1 MLISNEKTSTANV
14 IADFCHRIC
23 AEATVRKI
31 GSKEWQIQIPLRC
44 QNLAGAVEVVLRAG
58 SGRGEIARPDRLSDP
73 PGSDHEVRQLTAAL
87 PPKLPSPSSSRI
99 LRYGRNLAY
108 PGPTSTCSMRGAQCS
123 PAQMSLSCLADQTL
137 AESAAHTCAEN
148 GAVRTAGTS
157 TLVVR
162 LYGDFF
168 WAGGLPVIQKKPA
181 PGPPRALCDW
191 NRN

>member
-108 PGPTSTCSMRGAQCS
+108 PGPTSTCSMRGGKSRFPCGVKTS
-123 PAQMSLSCLADQTL
+123 PARWKSF
-137 AESAAHTCAEN
+137 CA
-148 GAVRTAGTS
+148 
-157 TLVVR
+157 LVQGVER
-162 LYGDFF
+162 SRDLN
-168 WAGGLPVIQKKPA
+168 Q
-181 PGPPRALCDW
+181 
-191 NRN
+191 

>member
-1 MLISNEKTSTANV
+1 M
-14 IADFCHRIC
+14 
-23 AEATVRKI
+23 RKI
-31 GSKEWQIQIPLRC
+31 GSKGWQIQIPLRC

-58 SGRGEIARPDRLSDP
+58 SGRGEIARPDRLSDAT
-73 PGSDHEVRQLTAAL
+73 GSDHEVRQLTAAL

-148 GAVRTAGTS
+148 GAVRIAGDKHTRCS
-157 TLVVR
+157 LVWGV
-162 LYGDFF
+162 F
-168 WAGGLPVIQKKPA
+168 WAGSLPEFREKLV
-181 PGPPRALCDW
+181 PGRLRGGCHW
-191 NRN
+191 NRNPH